1 MTKKRSNQKGRGDEE
16 PATFDLWYNSPMAD
30 YAKYRVSIGDTSN
43 LENRRNWYLAKAGK
57 KYSKS
62 DIDETK
68 YDPESALAR
77 YIRENHLIS
86 SVVGGVVGIGA
97 NVLFPGSGA
106 VAGPALK
113 LVLQQMGLGAPRLK
127 HHRKDPVSTKFTRIQ
142 HGKGANL
149 IQSVQRNPIMCSPNS
164 NSYGGVKF

>member
-1 MTKKRSNQKGRGDEE
+1 MTKKRSNQKGRGTAEE
-16 PATFDLWYNSPMAD
+16 NSR
-30 YAKYRVSIGDTSN
+30 YQTYLVYRENSI
-43 LENRRNWYLAKAGK
+43 KAGIVPPP
-57 KYSKS
+57 YEGIIP

-68 YDPESALAR
+68 YDGRSALEK
-77 YIRENHLIS
+77 YIKENHLIS

-113 LVLQQMGLGAPRLK
+113 IVLQQMGLGAPRLK

-164 NSYGGVKF
+164 NSYGGIKF